1 MNELT
6 ENLAARKSFS
16 ELSQTEREAVLAG
29 MSREAY
35 EHLRAILLA
44 APALDAG
51 PPPPPE
57 LRDRLLARMQAPAP
71 SRRPARMLTM
81 RLPVWQAA
89 AMAIAVAAAVWLLKA
104 QNVRHVIVPVT
115 EIRTDTLYREK
126 IVWKERVVVREKTVF
141 REAPAAAAFASEKT
155 ALRDAVPEEIPAP
168 TFAEPPA
175 TGTSLKDEPV
185 LMDFFVQ
192 TE

>member
-1 MNELT
+1 MNELI

-16 ELSQTEREAVLAG
+16 ELTESERETVLAG
-29 MSREAY
+29 MPREAY
-35 EHLRAILLA
+35 ERLRAILLA

-57 LRDRLLARMQAPAP
+57 LRDRLLARMPAQRP
-71 SRRPARMLTM
+71 SRGLAGALTL

-89 AMAIAVAAAVWLLKA
+89 AALAIAVAAVWMLKA
-104 QNVRHVIVPVT
+104 QNVRQIIVPVT

-126 IVWKERVVVREKTVF
+126 IVWKERMTVREKTVF
-141 REAPAAAAFASEKT
+141 RERPVAAASAPEKM
-155 ALRDAVPEEIPAP
+155 APRDAVPEEIPAP
-168 TFAEPPA
+168 IFAEPPA
-175 TGTSLKDEPV
+175 AGTSLKDEPV

-192 TE
+192 TK

>member
-1 MNELT
+1 MNELI

-16 ELSQTEREAVLAG
+16 ELSAPEREAVLAG

-57 LRDRLLARMQAPAP
+57 LRGRLLARMRAPAP
-71 SRRPARMLTM
+71 SRVLARMLTM

-89 AMAIAVAAAVWLLKA
+89 AALAIAVAAVWLLKA
-104 QNVRHVIVPVT
+104 QNARHVIVPVT

-141 REAPAAAAFASEKT
+141 REAPLAAAFAFEKT
-155 ALRDAVPEEIPAP
+155 APRDAVPEEIPAP
-168 TFAEPPA
+168 IFAEPPA
-175 TGTSLKDEPV
+175 AGTSLKDEPV

-192 TE
+192 TK